1 MWAEVVAKRLRAKHW
16 WHPEPD
22 VEALS
27 SGIVSAFIIRVRV
40 AEAVVARGQEEA
52 HSLGVAKPG
61 EVCFGPRLVLLRGV
75 SVGVSRGCGE
85 EVKGEALVAS

>member
-1 MWAEVVAKRLRAKHW
+1 MVACPFTFITCS

-27 SGIVSAFIIRVRV
+27 SWIISAFIIGVGV
-40 AEAVVARGQEEA
+40 AEAIVACGQEEA
-52 HSLGVAKPG
+52 HSLGVAKSG
-61 EVCFGPRLVLLRGV
+61 EICSGPRLVLLQGV

-85 EVKGEALVAS
+85 EVKGETLVAS